1 MDFFFASLLFW
12 LHEILQSDWL
22 NIWAVMITCGDIK
35 FYHKSKQWIINQHC
49 CFQQLCNFANLRN
62 IPPTFATPLRVPQF
76 DLIFKYLNQIFDQ
89 IQIQIWLYLIWSNS
103 NLAKFD
109 LIWQIFDL
117 IWKLL
122 LKIQIQIKFKFKY
135 LNQIKFK
142 SGSIWF
148 DQIQIDPIFDLIWI

>member
-1 MDFFFASLLFW
+1 MFFVFVFFVLFLKFFLLIYF
-12 LHEILQSDWL
+12 IL
-22 NIWAVMITCGDIK
+22 A
-35 FYHKSKQWIINQHC
+35 
-49 CFQQLCNFANLRN
+49 LCEKR
-62 IPPTFATPLRVPQF
+62 TFLSGRVLQF

-103 NLAKFD
+103 NMA
-109 LIWQIFDL
+109 IFDL

-142 SGSIWF
+142 SRPIWF
-148 DQIQIDPIFDLIWI
+148 DQIQIDPIFDLIWIWGTLLIILKNFIIKLIKQS